1 MYFILNSHDTC
12 LKNIPNFFT
21 VTKFLITTGWNP
33 DGHQRTS
40 EMIDLAIKSDSSCRN
55 WAEFPRDVDSA
66 TGGLI
71 KETVVICGGGNTEGS
86 SDECYSLNGQVATL
100 ITHMS
105 VKREYAASLVING
118 ASLWITG
125 GWNTD
130 TGYWNASTEYI
141 TLEGSI
147 PGPDMPIPL
156 ELHALVA
163 INKTCSLLIGGRTTG
178 LVTIPT
184 VYYFDREGQ
193 IWSQGPD
200 LMQARKSHAAGLVT
214 DETTYDEFVIVT
226 GGEYNGI
233 ILDST
238 EILIDNQW
246 HLGKIAHD
254 CSILYKFY
262 RVNQGKV

>member
-1 MYFILNSHDTC
+1 M
-12 LKNIPNFFT
+12 
-21 VTKFLITTGWNP
+21 ITTGKNF

-40 EMIDLAIKSDSSCRN
+40 EMIDLAIKSDSSCKN
-55 WAEFPRDVDSA
+55 WAEFPKDVDSA
-66 TGGLI
+66 TGGVI
-71 KETVVICGGGNTEGS
+71 KETVVICGGGIPGES
-86 SDECYSLNGQVATL
+86 FDECYSLNGKVATL

-105 VKREYAASLVING
+105 AKRAYAASLVING

-125 GWNTD
+125 GWSSD
-130 TGYWNASTEYI
+130 TGTLATSEYI

-147 PGPDMPIPL
+147 PGPDMPIPVD
-156 ELHALVA
+156 LHALVA

-226 GGEYNGI
+226 GGDYYGFF
-233 ILDST
+233 LDST

-246 HLGKIAHD
+246 NLGKITHD
-254 CSILYKFY
+254 CSILCKFY
-262 RVNQGKV
+262 GILDSYIKQ